1 MKRLF
6 LAISV
11 LLPLTSPARASE
23 PLPAKLAFRANLQ
36 RADPGTLVVDF
47 DIAPG
52 YFLYKKRLAVVSV
65 EGFDVQALEI
75 TGVKQANDPVLG
87 IEDVLDSGSHVVLRG
102 RRAASGGQLAVK
114 LKIQGCL
121 LNEVCYPPEV
131 RTMQLL

>member
-1 MKRLF
+1 MRLILAVCLF
-6 LAISV
+6 L
-11 LLPLTSPARASE
+11 PLASTARASE
-23 PLPAKLAFRANLQ
+23 PLPAELAFRANLE
-36 RADPGTLVVDF
+36 RADAGTLVVDF

-52 YFLYKKRLAVVSV
+52 YFLYKKRLALLSV
-65 EGFDVQALEI
+65 EGFEVQAMEI

-102 RRAASGGQLAVK
+102 RRAASAGPLAVK

-131 RTMQLL
+131 RTMKML